1 MTPWQAAVLA
11 LVQAVTEFLPVSSS
25 GHLILLPRL
34 LGWSDQG
41 LEFDIA
47 TNSGTLLAV
56 MAYFRADLAR
66 MARVFFASFRPAER
80 AANPDARLIWLLAL
94 ATIPAGIAGL
104 LAKGWISSYGR
115 DPRLIAAT
123 AIFYG
128 ALLLYADRRATRAT
142 LAGGG
147 RELSEFGLGAA
158 LLVGCA
164 QALALVPG
172 TSRSGITLTAA
183 LLLGFARPAAS
194 RFSFLLAIPIGLV
207 LALKQVVD
215 VLRGLPLGV
224 PPGALAIGIAVS
236 GIAGY
241 AVIAFLLDWVRK
253 RSLAP
258 FAWYRLALGVVLLLV
273 FAG

>member
-11 LVQAVTEFLPVSSS
+11 LVQAVTECLPVSSS

-183 LLLGFARPAAS
+183 LLLGFARPAAA

>member
-1 MTPWQAAVLA
+1 MTPWQAVVLA
-11 LVQAVTEFLPVSSS
+11 VVQAVTEFLPVSSS
-25 GHLILLPRL
+25 GHLILLPHL
-34 LGWSDQG
+34 LGWTDQG

-56 MAYFRADLAR
+56 MAYFRADPRAHGALVSRELPGGRARRESRCAAGLA
-66 MARVFFASFRPAER
+66 ACLG
-80 AANPDARLIWLLAL
+80 DD
-94 ATIPAGIAGL
+94 PAGLAGL

-123 AIFYG
+123 AMGYG
-128 ALLLYADRRATRAT
+128 ALLLFADRRASRDGT
-142 LAGGG
+142 
-147 RELSEFGLGAA
+147 GLGLDGFGMREAM
-158 LLVGCA
+158 LVGCA

-183 LLLGFARPAAS
+183 LLLGFARPAAA

-207 LALKQVVD
+207 LAAKQIAD
-215 VLRGLPLGV
+215 VARGLPIGV
-224 PPGALAIGIAVS
+224 PALALAVGIGVSAVV
-236 GIAGY
+236 GY

-258 FAWYRLALGVVLLLV
+258 FAWYRLALGVVILVV
-273 FAG
+273 FAR

>member
-80 AANPDARLIWLLAL
+80 ATNPDARLIWLLAL

-183 LLLGFARPAAS
+183 LLLGFARPAAA

-224 PPGALAIGIAVS
+224 PPEALAIGIAVS

>member
-1 MTPWQAAVLA
+1 MDLWQAAVLA

-47 TNSGTLLAV
+47 TNSGTLIAV

-66 MARVFFASFRPAER
+66 MARVFFSSFRSAER
-80 AANPDARLIWLLAL
+80 AANSDARLIWLLAF

-104 LAKGWISSYGR
+104 LAKPWIASYGR

-128 ALLLYADRRATRAT
+128 ALLLYADRRASGAA
-142 LAGGG
+142 LAGTG
-147 RELSEFGLGAA
+147 RELGEFGLRAA

-172 TSRSGITLTAA
+172 TSRSGITITAA
-183 LLLGFARPAAS
+183 LLLGFARPAAA

-215 VLRGLPLGV
+215 TLRGVPLGV
-224 PPGALAIGIAVS
+224 PPGALVVGIAVS
-236 GIAGY
+236 AVAGY

-253 RSLAP
+253 RPLAP
-258 FAWYRLALGVVLLLV
+258 FAWYRLGLGVVLLLV
-273 FAG
+273 FAR

>member
-25 GHLILLPRL
+25 GHLILLPRM

-47 TNSGTLLAV
+47 TNSGTLIAV
-56 MAYFRADLAR
+56 IAYFRADLAR
-66 MARVFFASFRPAER
+66 MARVFFASFRSDER
-80 AANPDARLIWLLAL
+80 AANSDARLIWLLAF

-104 LAKGWISSYGR
+104 LAKHWIASYGR

-128 ALLLYADRRATRAT
+128 ALLLYADRRASGAA
-142 LAGGG
+142 LAGTG
-147 RELSEFGLGAA
+147 RELGEFGLRAA

-172 TSRSGITLTAA
+172 TSRSGITITAA
-183 LLLGFARPAAS
+183 LLLGFARPAAA
-194 RFSFLLAIPIGLV
+194 RFSFLLADLMGKFHYLKYGLGLV
-207 LALKQVVD
+207 LAFVGLKM
-215 VLRGLPLGV
+215 LLSEWWHMPITLSLGV
-224 PPGALAIGIAVS
+224 I
-236 GIAGY
+236 
-241 AVIAFLLDWVRK
+241 
-253 RSLAP
+253 
-258 FAWYRLALGVVLLLV
+258 LALLGGAVLASWLFPPKEPLELPS
-273 FAG
+273 AGEDQK

>member
-80 AANPDARLIWLLAL
+80 ATNPDARLIWLLAL

-183 LLLGFARPAAS
+183 LLLGFARPAAA

>member
-183 LLLGFARPAAS
+183 LLLGFARPAAA

-224 PPGALAIGIAVS
+224 PPEALAIGIAVS

>member
-11 LVQAVTEFLPVSSS
+11 VVQAVTEFLPVSSS
-25 GHLILLPRL
+25 GHLILLPHL
-34 LGWSDQG
+34 LGWTDQG

-66 MARVFFASFRPAER
+66 MARSFFASFRAAER
-80 AANPDARLIWLLAL
+80 AVNLDARLVWLLAW
-94 ATIPAGIAGL
+94 ATIPAGLAGL

-123 AIFYG
+123 AMGYG
-128 ALLLYADRRATRAT
+128 ALLLFADRRASRDGA
-142 LAGGG
+142 
-147 RELSEFGLGAA
+147 GLGLEGFGMREAM
-158 LLVGCA
+158 LVGCA

-183 LLLGFARPAAS
+183 LLLGFARPAAA

-207 LALKQVVD
+207 LAAKQIAD
-215 VLRGLPLGV
+215 VARGLPVGV
-224 PPGALAIGIAVS
+224 PALALVVGIGVSAVV
-236 GIAGY
+236 GY

-258 FAWYRLALGVVLLLV
+258 FAWYRLALGVVILVV
-273 FAG
+273 FAR

>member
-1 MTPWQAAVLA
+1 MTPWQAAILA
-11 LVQAVTEFLPVSSS
+11 VVQAVTEFLPVSSS

-56 MAYFRADLAR
+56 MAYFRADIAR
-66 MARVFFASFRPAER
+66 MARSFFGSFRAEER
-80 AANPDARLIWLLAL
+80 AANLDARMLWLLAW
-94 ATIPAGIAGL
+94 ATIPAGLAGL
-104 LAKGWISSYGR
+104 LAKDWIASYGR

-128 ALLLYADRRATRAT
+128 TLLLYADRRAS
-142 LAGGG
+142 
-147 RELSEFGLGAA
+147 REGVGFGLEGFGMREAM
-158 LLVGCA
+158 LVGCA

-183 LLLGFARPAAS
+183 LLLGFARPAAA
-194 RFSFLLAIPIGLV
+194 RFAFLLAIPIGLV
-207 LALKQVVD
+207 LAAKQVFD
-215 VLRGLPLGV
+215 VARGLPIGV
-224 PPGALAIGIAVS
+224 PPQALVIGIAVS
-236 GIAGY
+236 ALAGY
-241 AVIAFLLDWVRK
+241 AVIAFLLDWVRQ

-258 FAWYRLALGVVLLLV
+258 FAWYRLALGVVLLVV
-273 FAG
+273 FGR